1 MQKVSTTYLQN
12 EFNSTL
18 KISYTMI
25 KWDLFGGCKDGS
37 TSANQ
42 QVSPGPIAGIL
53 TVETG
58 PREVPTPVTL

>member
-1 MQKVSTTYLQN
+1 
-12 EFNSTL
+12 
-18 KISYTMI
+18 MI

-42 QVSPGPIAGIL
+42 QVSPGPIPGIL

-58 PREVPTPVTL
+58 PREVPTTVTL